1 MTKSIIH
8 PSVERPEFFVVFCQK
23 IKTAK
28 FNILHRVRL
37 RVIYTRVRLRVIYTV
52 NLIIILAS
60 FICSNDS
67 LMLHSSKILKI
78 SASDVLPILTVRA
91 EKQTNVP
98 GSFSLD

>member
-1 MTKSIIH
+1 MTKSITH
-8 PSVERPEFFVVFCQK
+8 PSVERPEFFVIFCQK

-28 FNILHRVRL
+28 FKILHRVH
-37 RVIYTRVRLRVIYTV
+37 LRVIYTV

-78 SASDVLPILTVRA
+78 FR
-91 EKQTNVP
+91 KR
-98 GSFSLD
+98 